1 MLKGIDPILS
11 PDLLS
16 ILRSMGDGD
25 EIVIAD
31 ANFPSASMAQR
42 LIRLDGLTATAVAD
56 AVLSVVPLDD
66 FAPEAAWRM
75 EVVGDPGAEQPIF
88 DEFRRIIAGREGTR
102 FHLAALERFAFY
114 ERARG
119 DFGIIATGGR
129 RQTRSQ
135 SGS

>member
-16 ILRSMGDGD
+16 ILRSMGHGD

-56 AVLSVVPLDD
+56 AGSRSCPSMIS
-66 FAPEAAWRM
+66 RRKR
-75 EVVGDPGAEQPIF
+75 PGAWK
-88 DEFRRIIAGREGTR
+88 
-102 FHLAALERFAFY
+102 
-114 ERARG
+114 
-119 DFGIIATGGR
+119 
-129 RQTRSQ
+129 
-135 SGS
+135 